1 LALNETVRED
11 PKDGLTN
18 AALLKNNLEC
28 SFYGMTGDVT
38 ITANGTRAPLFSVV
52 ALNTSQIVVGYF
64 NVSIDATRLSQS
76 TGCSDCATVIP
87 RFTGDGSDTLWLPW
101 GGKAPLT
108 VPRCGFLGNN
118 CPKEFWEQNG
128 VYIGIAIALAVLIVV
143 VAIVVSIYVWRE
155 RKKEI
160 ERLNSLWQISHRML
174 EKPTRKKEGQSQRS
188 LTSSVGASTNSSTTR
203 VTRESDL
210 LETATTAFFHYNK
223 ELVMATKHAALMKFD
238 TADTIEFRKMR
249 TFDHDNM
256 NRFIG
261 MSLDGPQIL
270 SIWKYCSRGNLTQI
284 IERGT
289 MQLDAYFVF
298 SLIRDIVHG
307 LDFLHS
313 SFLQCHGNLNSST
326 CLVDDRWQV
335 KLSDYGLRS
344 IRIRDK
350 VSKRKLLWQAPEL
363 LRDASADPSKESDV
377 YAFSII
383 AAEIITRKHAFNLQ
397 DRTESLDE
405 LIYMIKKGG
414 SAPPR
419 PILTV
424 AEGIELNTA
433 LLHLIRDCWNET
445 PSDRPVIGQ
454 VKSIMRSMVNGRQ
467 QNLMDH
473 VFNMMEQYAGTL
485 EEEVIERTK
494 ELVEEKKKSDVLLY
508 RMLPRQ
514 VAEKLK
520 LGQSVEPESFES
532 VTIFFSD
539 VVKFTLLSQK
549 CSPIQIV
556 NLLNELYTSFDTII
570 ENHGVYKV
578 ETIGDGY
585 LCVSGLPH
593 RNGTE
598 HVRDIAEMSLDFM
611 SAVRAYRVPHL
622 PAERVNLRIG
632 MNTGPCVAGVV
643 GLTMPRYCLFGDT
656 VNTGSRMESNGKP
669 GLIHM
674 SAEANKLLVTAY
686 AGQYNTQS
694 RGEVIIKGKGVM
706 ETFWLMGRANEAPA
720 RLVTPPTIRYP
731 TDATSPN
738 AASAAAP
745 KVVRLSTLEVV
756 ESATN
761 VGLYEEYLKT

>member
-1 LALNETVRED
+1 LALNQTLKAD
-11 PKDGLTN
+11 PVNGL
-18 AALLKNNLEC
+18 NNPELIKRNIAGT
-28 SFYGMTGDVT
+28 FYGMTGEVT
-38 ITANGTRAPLFSVV
+38 ININGTRAPIFSVT
-52 ALNTSQIVVGYF
+52 ALNSSGITAAYF
-64 NVSIDATRLSQS
+64 NITIDASVMSQS
-76 TGCSDCATVIP
+76 VGCKDCATITP
-87 RFTGDGSDTLWLPW
+87 WFSGDPANSLWVTW

-108 VPRCGFLGNN
+108 VPICGFLGNN
-118 CPKEFWEQNG
+118 CPKDFWEQNG
-128 VYIGIAIALAVLIVV
+128 VFVGIGIALAVLIII
-143 VAIVVSIYVWRE
+143 VAIIVSVYVYRE
-155 RKKEI
+155 RQKEI
-160 ERLNSLWQISHRML
+160 ARLNSLWQIPHRML
-174 EKPTRKKEGQSQRS
+174 EKPTRKKEGQSMRS
-188 LTSSVGASTNSSTTR
+188 LTSTGASSTSTR
-203 VTRESDL
+203 VTRDSEL
-210 LETATTAFFHYNK
+210 QETSTTAFFHFNK

-238 TADTIEFRKMR
+238 HTETVEFRKMR
-249 TFDHDNM
+249 TFDHDNV

-270 SIWKYCSRGNLTQI
+270 SLWKHCSRGNLTQI
-284 IERGT
+284 IDRGT
-289 MQLDAYFVF
+289 MQLDSYFVF

-307 LDFLHS
+307 LDYLHS
-313 SFLQCHGNLNSST
+313 SFLQCHGNLNSSA

-335 KLSDYGLRS
+335 KLSDYGLRT
-344 IRIRDK
+344 IRMRDK
-350 VSKRKLLWQAPEL
+350 MSKKKMLWQSPEL
-363 LRDASADPSKESDV
+363 LRDPTADPSKQSDV

-383 AAEIITRKHAFNLQ
+383 ASEIITRKPAWNMSE
-397 DRTESLDE
+397 RSESMDE
-405 LIYMIKKGG
+405 LVYMIKKGG
-414 SAPPR
+414 HSPPR
-419 PILTV
+419 PMLIV

-433 LLHLIRDCWNET
+433 LLHLIRDCWSES
-445 PSDRPVIGQ
+445 PADRPAIEQ

-539 VVKFTLLSQK
+539 VVKFTILSQK
-549 CSPIQIV
+549 CTPIQIV

-674 SAEANKLLVTAY
+674 SAEANKLLTVAY
-686 AGQYNTQS
+686 GGQYNTQS
-694 RGEVIIKGKGVM
+694 RGDVIIKGKGVM
-706 ETFWLMGRANEAPA
+706 ETFWLMGRVNEAPV
-720 RLVTPPTIRYP
+720 RLITPPAPPPLHP
-731 TDATSPN
+731 TEPTPPHPTPRIEKMSTQEVE
-738 AASAAAP
+738 AAG
-745 KVVRLSTLEVV
+745 
-756 ESATN
+756 N
-761 VGLYEEYLKT
+761 GMYEEYINS